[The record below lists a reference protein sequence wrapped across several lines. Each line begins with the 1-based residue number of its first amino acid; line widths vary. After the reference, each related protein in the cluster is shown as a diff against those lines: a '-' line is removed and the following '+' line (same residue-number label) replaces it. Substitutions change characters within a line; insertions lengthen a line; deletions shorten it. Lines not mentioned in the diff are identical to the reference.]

1 MKSMKKFFHS
11 LLALTMLFGAASC
24 EEEIVYVEGTPVLSV
39 STDLFVADGED
50 EVELTVM
57 VGDVDVTADAK
68 LYVDYELMSS
78 RFFTTTR
85 AKEYK
90 FFASYNGKVT
100 KNIIVKAADPKLY
113 NLEVPADS
121 KEDKFGGFSHKVL
134 ITQATGTWC
143 GYCPYMIRALEV
155 FREQSANASKAIVVA
170 AHNGDELSS
179 VASEAIISSLR
190 IGNFPSVYFNLNPEA
205 SFGSYGNLEIDSQNL
220 DAATEYESKPS
231 SNVGIAAIADAN
243 KTTVAVRTAVKV
255 GADGAYRI
263 NAWLV
268 EDGVTEYQSSYWSE
282 FREGKIEHDFVL
294 RAASCV
300 SPIQGA
306 QLGGKDSSKKG
317 DVVELYHEFDVKE
330 AGVVNTENCKVVVLV
345 TSAVDSKFYVENV
358 IECPVGQ
365 SVPFG
370 YVD

>member
-1 MKSMKKFFHS
+1 MKKFFHS
-11 LLALTMLFGAASC
+11 LLALTLLFGAASC
-24 EEEIVYVEGTPVLSV
+24 EEQVTYIEGTPVLSV
-39 STDLFVADGED
+39 STNLFVADGEE

-78 RFFTTTR
+78 RFFSTTR

-100 KNIIVKAADPKLY
+100 KNIIVKAADPALY
-113 NLEVPADS
+113 NLALPADS

-134 ITQATGTWC
+134 LTQATGTWC

-155 FREQSANASKAIVVA
+155 FRAQGANADKAVVVA
-170 AHNGDELSS
+170 AHSGDELSS
-179 VASEAIISSLR
+179 TASESIISSLR
-190 IGNFPSVYFNLNPEA
+190 IGNYPSVYFSLNPA
-205 SFGSYGNLEIDSQNL
+205 AYIGSYANLDVDSQNL
-220 DAATEYESKPS
+220 DAATEYESKPF
-231 SNVGIAAIADAN
+231 SNVGIAAIAGAN

-255 GADGAYRI
+255 GVDGTYRI

-268 EDGVTEYQSSYWSE
+268 EDGVTEYQSSYWAE
-282 FREGKIEHDFVL
+282 FAQGKIEHDFVL

-317 DVVELYHEFDVKE
+317 DVVELYHEFNVKE

-345 TSAVDSKFYVENV
+345 TSAVGSKFLVENV